1 MHLRVI
7 FVLYSLLFAL
17 LVLLSCYSC
26 YCFVSCVYCVKSTL
40 LLLVCFTRI
49 SFIIYHLSLFL
60 LIPHSYLFVVVINIG
75 LIVILFMGMYFI
87 CHCQDNLLFVIFHND
102 CKNNMVCKSVIFF
115 SLLVVSVSGLHN
127 TDLFCIVV
135 FVVAVDKPLSLHVM

>member
-1 MHLRVI
+1 
-7 FVLYSLLFAL
+7 
-17 LVLLSCYSC
+17 
-26 YCFVSCVYCVKSTL
+26 
-40 LLLVCFTRI
+40 
-49 SFIIYHLSLFL
+49 
-60 LIPHSYLFVVVINIG
+60 
-75 LIVILFMGMYFI
+75 MGMYFI